1 MKTFFTKKPFYSL
14 IGLLGLLSAFIITPV
29 IASSDLNEIIED
41 LKKDPDIQHINNADL
56 EKIPSDD
63 VVIFDVRKDIEYKVS
78 HIPYAIHLNP
88 RTSANDFLKQHGD
101 KLEGKVA
108 VFYCSVGQRSTG
120 MLSRLSEEDLKKAG
134 VTQAYNLEGGAFKR
148 HNDGF
153 GFVKNGKSTKNI
165 HPYNAYY
172 GRLVDNK
179 EAIKYK

>member
-1 MKTFFTKKPFYSL
+1 MKTFFSKRPLYSL
-14 IGLLGLLSAFIITPV
+14 IGLLSVLSAFVIAPV
-29 IASSDLNEIIED
+29 IASSDLDEIIED

-56 EKIPSDD
+56 EKIPSGD
-63 VVIFDVRKDIEYKVS
+63 VVIFDVRKDTEYQVS
-78 HIPYAIHLNP
+78 HVPNAIHLNP
-88 RTSANDFLKQHGD
+88 RTSASDFLRQHGD

-108 VFYCSVGQRSTG
+108 VFYCSVGQRSTS
-120 MLSRLSEEDLKKAG
+120 MLSKLSENDLKKAG

-153 GFVKNGKSTKNI
+153 GFVKNGKSTKDI

-172 GRLVDNK
+172 GRLVDDK